1 MSASSIDPNVAS
13 IIVAITLLVSSIVA
27 LVVVSRLNRKLML
40 IISMLG
46 MAVCHVVLAVC
57 FYYNEQVTKFTIA
70 IDVVVVVAVTFN
82 FSCCH

>member
-1 MSASSIDPNVAS
+1 MSASSIDANVAS

-57 FYYNEQVTKFTIA
+57 FYYNEQVSKYAIA
-70 IDVVVVVAVTFN
+70 VVVPVVVVVATVV
-82 FSCCH
+82 